1 MKTKK
6 EKIKKDNLHIK
17 AAGEDFITVT
27 KELITGKKNINT
39 DNEYIQNFYE
49 IKNKLKQPKI
59 KYSKFEKIAFA
70 IIIAMVIN
78 IFVLI
83 VRYGYV
89 FSKLQETIV
98 SNSILY
104 IIAATIIPFI
114 VWIRATDENFWAFH
128 KRKRVFFYLCCIN
141 AIFVVM
147 QPVYT
152 LIRNA
157 VAPAILKIPTNPVFT
172 YKMVMLLGHIATAA
186 IFAIICYILYIQMEP
201 LIKSDNLKKDIELFK
216 LQHVKDNREDREYK
230 YDIKA
235 IKSLDTGK
243 PIVIKQNDR
252 FLQVEINGASGTGK
266 TSTIFEGVIKDD
278 MDQKVVNREKR
289 QEAILQM
296 IRQKKA
302 TIQGPLSE
310 FNELAV
316 IPIGK
321 TKAEK
326 ERNAKQLTKIKKTY
340 EDCGATIVAPNAS
353 MIEDIIKICA
363 AREICVNVID
373 PVYSYEA
380 KYENVIEKCLNPFY
394 IPLGLPENERVIR
407 ISEAAGVFA
416 DVLIA
421 TNQMGGDSDVYFTD
435 ISLSVSSNIAAVV
448 MLAKNIQGKQ
458 AYIDDIQECISNFN
472 NLKPHVEIIEQ
483 EFGISVEA
491 SSTGSKGGEK
501 LDADSI
507 RMARMGN
514 TATPTQRNAAKK
526 NPYYYQILFVKQELL
541 GAGSDD
547 MFSQARGLRNLINK
561 IMADP
566 RIKKKLSGDDESRLD
581 FDGIM
586 AHNEITVVNTAI
598 ELGKNTSTSFGL
610 FFLLLHQ
617 TSVLRRPVETRTPH
631 FLWIDE
637 CAQYVHP
644 FFDNVI
650 ALYRQYRVAAVLTL
664 QTLTQ
669 LEKSSATA
677 YLKNVF
683 LGAGSHIVF
692 GRLAPEEMK
701 LYSEMSGIVRDKE
714 EQVSTSQSS
723 VFTSN
728 PNYGETTRYTS
739 TVTNVLE
746 GSDMRLLDFLELTIF
761 TVNSGR
767 VLPGQ
772 LGRVFFINS
781 DAFIKQPIQQILWER
796 LVPEAFKADNI
807 DSTCEAAEEKKE
819 SRVETDFKLKT
830 AAENKTVDRFAEE
843 DTEILLTMGV
853 EKTDTIDT
861 KKDTPV
867 SLNEF
872 YKQLLSGNMELN
884 INKETDTA
892 DNIDYAAANKQ
903 FNQKRNNNQ

>member
-1 MKTKK
+1 MKPTKK
-6 EKIKKDNLHIK
+6 KTEKAKKDNLHIK
-17 AAGEDFITVT
+17 RAGEDILTVI
-27 KELITGKKNINT
+27 KELITGQKNLNT
-39 DNEYIQNFYE
+39 ENEYILNFYE
-49 IKNKLKQPKI
+49 SKSKLKQPK
-59 KYSKFEKIAFA
+59 KVYSRVEKITFA
-70 IIIAMVIN
+70 TIIAMVIH
-78 IFVLI
+78 VLLLI
-83 VRYGYV
+83 ARYAYAY
-89 FSKLQETIV
+89 SQLQEKVI
-98 SNSILY
+98 SNNVFYILVA
-104 IIAATIIPFI
+104 IIIPFV

-141 AIFVVM
+141 AMFIIM

-152 LIRNA
+152 VIRN
-157 VAPAILKIPTNPVFT
+157 VVVPAILKIPTNPVFT
-172 YKMVMLLGHIATAA
+172 GKMVMLLGHIATAA
-186 IFAIICYILYIQMEP
+186 ALAIICYILYIQLEP
-201 LIKSDNLKKDIELFK
+201 LIKSENLKKDIELFK

-278 MDQKVVNREKR
+278 MDQKVINREKR

-316 IPIGK
+316 VPIGK
-321 TKAEK
+321 TKADK
-326 ERNAKQLTKIKKTY
+326 ERNAKQLSKIRKTY

-380 KYENVIEKCLNPFY
+380 KYENVAEKCLNPFY

-421 TNQMGGDSDVYFTD
+421 TNQIGGDSDVYFTD

-458 AYIDDIQECISNFN
+458 AYIDDIQECINNFS

-491 SSTGSKGGEK
+491 SSAGSKGGEK

-514 TATPTQRNAAKK
+514 SATPTQRNAARK

-541 GAGSDD
+541 GAGADD

-561 IMADP
+561 IMANP
-566 RIKKKLSGDDESRLD
+566 RIKKKLSGDDENRLD

-586 AHNEITVVNTAI
+586 AANEITVVNTAI

-669 LEKSSATA
+669 LEKNSATA

-728 PNYGETTRYTS
+728 PSYGETTRYTP

-781 DAFIKQPIQQILWER
+781 DAFIKQSLQPILWEK
-796 LVPEAFKADNI
+796 LVPEAFKTDNI
-807 DSTCEAAEEKKE
+807 DKAAEEKKDSE
-819 SRVETDFKLKT
+819 
-830 AAENKTVDRFAEE
+830 AEKPKKERNVSTSQPRDTFAEE

-853 EKTDTIDT
+853 EKTDAIESKEDA
-861 KKDTPV
+861 PV
-867 SLNEF
+867 SLNDF
-872 YKQLLSGNMELN
+872 YKQLLSGSLELN
-884 INKETDTA
+884 INNEIDA
-892 DNIDYAAANKQ
+892 SDDIDYAAANKQ
-903 FNQKRNNNQ
+903 FNQKRNSQ